1 VVQVRHPMAEALLA
15 ANDTF
20 VPNDLALGASFGG
33 DGAEAGAAA
42 AAAECCL
49 IITGP

>member
-1 VVQVRHPMAEALLA
+1 MAEALLA

-33 DGAEAGAAA
+33 DGAEAAA